1 MEKNHVLSVKAYM
14 RKGNQIRLI
23 LEFSKIYLFPHIKYL
38 LKYKYFD
45 GRGKRIYR
53 GVKGWRRS

>member
-53 GVKGWRRS
+53 GVKG